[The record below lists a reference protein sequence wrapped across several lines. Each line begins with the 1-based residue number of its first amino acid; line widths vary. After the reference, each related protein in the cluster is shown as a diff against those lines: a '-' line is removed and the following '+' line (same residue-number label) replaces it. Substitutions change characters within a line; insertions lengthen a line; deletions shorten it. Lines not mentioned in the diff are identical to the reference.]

1 MKLIRL
7 TSNDRT
13 GYFDNRFDTDI
24 NIKEDSQI
32 ALRSCS
38 FKTVISTLAVKNTNQ
53 DISFQI
59 KNGEVKTIKLDSAT
73 YTASNQDVLFKE
85 ITDKLNL
92 SLSVV
97 DRQIGLQF
105 LAQVGPT
112 TSKVEIGYKKALLT
126 SVTDGLASNFYA
138 KSASVL
144 TTSLKVR
151 QTGDNVTTD
160 ENRVYSKV
168 PLGQGCA
175 VFRAKIETLTADGA
189 ADNKNGF
196 TMGLSSTDPD
206 TWDSVNI
213 TEAQKDY
220 YIKVVRLGTNYQEK
234 TPTSPVDDS
243 GIALGDIGENIGD
256 VVEFAIE
263 LGKVKCRIYKNAD
276 ATPEEIFSDD
286 YVVGTNYFPFIT
298 FQGNNNRTG
307 LRLVAWNLDPYQI
320 PAAPALQT
328 TELAF
333 FEGADDSLNAT
344 PPNPT
349 SGGAGAKNILTLHED
364 LRSFFGYSFSVNEQI
379 SNNPNFVAEKNF
391 LATLI
396 NDSFY
401 IEMRNIELESYD
413 GASGTRKNILSTI
426 PKSDNELLVEYE
438 PNNLNFV
445 DIKNIRSA
453 IRNIQCRILRIDD
466 EQPLISG
473 LAVITVFIKEKNE

>member
-38 FKTVISTLAVKNTNQ
+38 FKTVISTLAVTNLNQ
-53 DISFQI
+53 ELSFQI
-59 KNGEVKTIKLDSAT
+59 KNGEVKTIQLDNTT
-73 YTASNQDVLFKE
+73 YTANNQDVLFKD

-92 SLSVV
+92 SLSIV

-105 LAQVGPT
+105 LAQVGST
-112 TSKVEIGYKKALLT
+112 TSKVEIGYRIGKLT
-126 SVTDGLASNFYA
+126 SVTDGLTNNFYA

-144 TTSLKVR
+144 TTSSNVR

-168 PLGQGCA
+168 PFGQGCA
-175 VFRAKIETLTADGA
+175 VFRARIKTLTADGA

-220 YIKVVRLGTNYQEK
+220 YIKIVRLGTNYQEK
-234 TPTSPVDDS
+234 TPTSAVADS
-243 GIALGDIGENIGD
+243 GIALGNVGNTGD

-263 LGKVKCRIYKNAD
+263 QGKVKCRIYKDAD
-276 ATPEEIFSDD
+276 ATPEELFSED

-298 FQGNNNRTG
+298 LQGDNNRVVLKT
-307 LRLVAWNLDPYQI
+307 VAWNLDPYQL
-320 PAAPALQT
+320 PDTSALQFV
-328 TELAF
+328 ELAGL
-333 FEGADDSLNAT
+333 EGADDSLNAT
-344 PPNPT
+344 PPNPA
-349 SGGAGAKNILTLHED
+349 SGTDSKNILTIHED

-379 SNNPNFVAEKNF
+379 TNNPNFVAEKNF

-413 GASGTRKNILSTI
+413 GGSGTRKNILSTI
-426 PKSDNELLVEYE
+426 PKSDNDLLVEYE
-438 PNNLNFV
+438 PNNLNFI